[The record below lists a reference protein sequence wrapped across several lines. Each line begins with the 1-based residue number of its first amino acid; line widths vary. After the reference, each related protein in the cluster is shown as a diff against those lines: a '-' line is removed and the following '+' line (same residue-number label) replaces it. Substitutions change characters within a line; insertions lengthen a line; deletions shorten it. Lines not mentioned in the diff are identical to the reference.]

1 MTRMWNSFAITT
13 VTTIIG
19 LEASSV
25 RQESMKNKH
34 LVIEGEF
41 WSPYLMWTCPGFGL
55 DWEEDCPGERTYD
68 GVMWHLILFMQRAR
82 NFTFTL
88 VHDADYEWGLCY
100 AKDNC
105 TGMIGMV
112 NRREVDFALGNRN
125 QFQLLSVGLIQV

>member
-1 MTRMWNSFAITT
+1 MEEVSFELEPMSRMWYSIAM
-13 VTTIIG
+13 TTIIAILG
-19 LEASSV
+19 HMVSSV
-25 RQESMKNKH
+25 KQESLRNKH

-41 WSPYLMWTCPGFGL
+41 WNPYLMWTCPGFGL

-112 NRREVDFALGNRN
+112 NRREVDFALGN
-125 QFQLLSVGLIQV
+125 QIC

>member
-1 MTRMWNSFAITT
+1 MR
-13 VTTIIG
+13 
-19 LEASSV
+19 
-25 RQESMKNKH
+25 NKH

-55 DWEEDCPGERTYD
+55 DWEDDCPDERTYD

-112 NRREVDFALGNRN
+112 NRREVDFALGNVSYFRN
-125 QFQLLSVGLIQV
+125 ILLLTL